1 MFQPKPRRRITI
13 AILAL
18 GGQGGGVLADWILH
32 AGEHSG
38 YLTQG
43 TSVPGV
49 AQRTGTTVYYIEMVP
64 VTEQGYQP
72 ILALMPVP
80 GDVDVVIASEL
91 MEAGRAMVRGFVTQ
105 DLTTLIAST
114 HRVYSISEKSAMGDG
129 TADPMRILEAAAR
142 RSKQFIG
149 FDMDAA
155 AAQCGSVISSVMLG
169 ALAGSGVL
177 PFGREAFT
185 GAIEH
190 SGIAVAA
197 NLRGFEAGWKS
208 AQPNAVVAPFAVTA
222 VPQPTTEAGRRLA
235 DRVRS
240 ELPAPAQVFATEG
253 VRRLMDYQDGAYAG
267 LYLDRLARVRA
278 ADDGSRDWEMTR
290 ETARYLALW
299 MSYEDTI
306 RVADLKTRASRVERV
321 RGEVQAKPDQV
332 LGITEFMHP
341 RFQEVCETIPSRRLG
356 KALLNSAFVTK
367 LLAPLFA
374 NGRHVQTTRLHWFL
388 VLKLVAGLRPWRRA
402 TLRFHEEGERIEAW
416 LALVVAT
423 AATDPDAAREIVQ
436 CQRMIKGYGDTFERG
451 LRNYAAVVSGFTAH
465 SGPGGGALIRRLR
478 EAALADEGGEH
489 LAAAL
494 SPRRAAS

>member
-1 MFQPKPRRRITI
+1 MSQPKPRRRITI

-32 AGEHSG
+32 AGEHFG
-38 YLTQG
+38 YRTQG

-49 AQRTGTTVYYIEMVP
+49 AQRTGTTVYYIEMIP
-64 VTEQGYQP
+64 LAEQGDQP

-105 DLTTLIAST
+105 DRTTLIAST

-129 TADPMRILEAAAR
+129 TADPVRILEAAAR
-142 RSKQFIG
+142 RSKQFIS
-149 FDMDAA
+149 FDMDAVA
-155 AAQCGSVISSVMLG
+155 ARCGSVISSVMFG

-197 NLRGFEAGWKS
+197 NLRGFDAGWQS
-208 AQPNAVVAPFAVTA
+208 ARPGAAEAPVATVA
-222 VPQPTTEAGRRLA
+222 VPQPTTEAGRRLVE
-235 DRVRS
+235 RIRT
-240 ELPAPAQVFATEG
+240 ELPAQAHAFATEG
-253 VRRLMDYQDGAYAG
+253 VRRLVDYQDGAYAG

-278 ADDGSRDWEMTR
+278 ADDGALNWEMTR

-341 RFQEVCETIPSRRLG
+341 RFQEVCETLPSRRLG
-356 KALLNSAFVTK
+356 KALLNSAFATK

-388 VLKLVAGLRPWRRA
+388 MLKLIAGLRPWRGA
-402 TLRFHEEGERIEAW
+402 TLRFHEEQERIEAW

-423 AATDPDAAREIVQ
+423 AATDPEAAREIVQ

-478 EAALADEGGEH
+478 EAALADEKGEH